1 MNPNE
6 IKRLR
11 EKHRPV
17 FQNIGRA
24 GDVNYCE
31 GCKGPIGTLTVLYPC
46 EVTTLLDAYENDVP
60 TMLKPIT
67 AKVNIPNWEGLLDD

>member
-1 MNPNE
+1 MTPNE

-11 EKHRPV
+11 DKHRPV

-31 GCKGPIGTLTVLYPC
+31 GCKGPTGTLTVLYPC
-46 EVTTLLDAYENDVP
+46 EVIQILD
-60 TMLKPIT
+60 
-67 AKVNIPNWEGLLDD
+67 GLNE